1 MLGNAQDSPRF
12 FYRAS
17 AAALGGQI
25 THPFTEP
32 LEVQAASFLPP
43 NGGYGSARVENYRFR
58 EIVSMRA
65 GYTQVAGSTHR
76 DREGKEVHG
85 TLVTAVVEGLNIQN
99 VVTADWVVARLTS
112 EHPRKDSHPSDELSM
127 LPLGSYFVNLRIAG
141 TLVALAPH
149 DELLREDAAT
159 RSQMEKK
166 CKKHLV
172 DPDTGQDSP
181 ALPKGPLR
189 FSAFQLQ
196 TPAIP
201 GARMQKP
208 GCRID
213 IPDFGAIYLGE
224 LVVAADRRQLTMVRV
239 VLGCAVA
246 GEIVV
251 ASVEGDGSDY

>member
-1 MLGNAQDSPRF
+1 MHGHAQRSSRF

-25 THPFTEP
+25 TRPFTEL

-43 NGGYGSARVENYRFR
+43 NGGYGSARVESYRFR
-58 EIVSMRA
+58 ELVSMRA

-76 DREGKEVHG
+76 ERDGKEVHA

-112 EHPRKDSHPSDELSM
+112 EHPRKDSPSGELSM
-127 LPLGSYFVNLRIAG
+127 LPIGSYFVNLRIAG
-141 TLVALAPH
+141 TLVTLTPH
-149 DELLREDAAT
+149 DELLKEDAAT
-159 RSQMEKK
+159 RSQMEKT
-166 CKKHLV
+166 CQKHLV
-172 DPDTGQDSP
+172 DPDTAQDSP
-181 ALPKGPLR
+181 AVAKGPLR
-189 FSAFQLQ
+189 FSAFALQ
-196 TPAIP
+196 PPAIP

-213 IPDFGAIYLGE
+213 IPDFGSVYLGE
-224 LVVAADRRQLTMVRV
+224 LVVAADRRQLVMVRV
-239 VLGCAVA
+239 VLGCAVE

-251 ASVEGDGSDY
+251 ASVEGNGSDY

>member
-1 MLGNAQDSPRF
+1 MLGNAQRSSRF

-25 THPFTEP
+25 TRPFTEL

-58 EIVSMRA
+58 ELASMRA
-65 GYTQVAGSTHR
+65 GWTQVAGSTHR
-76 DREGKEVHG
+76 DREGKEAHA

-99 VVTADWVVARLTS
+99 IVTADSVVARLTS
-112 EHPRKDSHPSDELSM
+112 EHPRKDSHPADELSM

-141 TLVALAPH
+141 TPVTLTPH
-149 DELLREDAAT
+149 DELLKEDAAT

-166 CKKHLV
+166 CRKHLF
-172 DPDTGQDSP
+172 DPDTAQDSP
-181 ALPKGPLR
+181 ALAKGPLR

-196 TPAIP
+196 PTAIP

-213 IPDFGAIYLGE
+213 IPDFGSIYLGE
-224 LVVAADRRQLTMVRV
+224 LVVATDRRQLVMVRV
-239 VLGCAVA
+239 VLGCAVE

-251 ASVEGDGSDY
+251 ASVEGNGSDY